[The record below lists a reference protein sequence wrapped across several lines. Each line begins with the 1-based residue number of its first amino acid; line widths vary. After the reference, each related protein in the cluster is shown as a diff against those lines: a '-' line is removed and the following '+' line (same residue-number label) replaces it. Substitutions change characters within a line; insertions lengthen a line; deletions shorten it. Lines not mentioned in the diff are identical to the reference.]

1 MGILNG
7 GRKPDKKMSDLQNI
21 KTRLHLFSDQRDWH
35 QFHSAKNLSM
45 ALSVEASE
53 IVEHFQWL
61 TEEQS
66 DNLPQSSL
74 QKVETE
80 LADTFLYLLQ
90 LADRL
95 GVDLLDAA
103 ERKMDVNEAKYPV
116 EKSRGNAKKYSELE

>member
-1 MGILNG
+1 
-7 GRKPDKKMSDLQNI
+7 MSDLQTLKARI
-21 KTRLHLFSDQRDWH
+21 RRFSDERDWH

-53 IVEHFQWL
+53 IIEHLQWL

-66 DNLPQSSL
+66 DNLPQQTL
-74 QKVETE
+74 DKVETV

-95 GVDLLDAA
+95 GIDLLDAA
-103 ERKMDVNEAKYPV
+103 ERKIELNEAKYPV
-116 EKSRGNAKKYSELE
+116 EKSKGNAKKYTELD

>member
-1 MGILNG
+1 
-7 GRKPDKKMSDLQNI
+7 MSDLQNI
-21 KTRLHLFSDQRDWH
+21 KTRLRLFSDKRDWH

-66 DNLPQSSL
+66 DNLPQSTL

-103 ERKMDVNEAKYPV
+103 ERKMDGNEAKYPV